1 MTAARKVVINI
12 AYMYIFSLSQKTSK
26 ITQSPLM
33 SQPHIVL
40 QKKSTAIN
48 ELYASMIFILTSL
61 TLWATVRNNDG
72 VS

>member
-12 AYMYIFSLSQKTSK
+12 AYMYIRKQYSYRFVAKDLQNNSTN
-26 ITQSPLM
+26 
-33 SQPHIVL
+33 IVL
-40 QKKSTAIN
+40 QKKLTAIN

>member
-12 AYMYIFSLSQKTSK
+12 AYMYICKQYSYRFVAKDLQNNSTN
-26 ITQSPLM
+26 
-33 SQPHIVL
+33 IVL
-40 QKKSTAIN
+40 QKKLTAIN